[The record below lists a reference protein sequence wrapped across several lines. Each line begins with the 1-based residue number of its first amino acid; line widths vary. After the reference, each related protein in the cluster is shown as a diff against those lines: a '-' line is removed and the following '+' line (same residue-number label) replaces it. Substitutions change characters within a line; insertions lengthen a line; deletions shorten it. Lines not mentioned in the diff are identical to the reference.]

1 MYLTFILVLLGLDA
15 TLLISLVSLTK
26 SLRERSKQLSEA
38 KFIISD
44 LTIKNKILQEQIDS
58 LNEEK

>member
-1 MYLTFILVLLGLDA
+1 MYLTFILVLLGLDV

-26 SLRERSKQLSEA
+26 SLRERSKQLSEV
-38 KFIISD
+38 KFIVSD

-58 LNEEK
+58 LKEEK